1 MFQLLS
7 FKCNDFV
14 LFPSLQKCTY
24 ELYAVV
30 NHFGSLTGGH
40 YTAEIKSY
48 ENGQWYS
55 FNDGRVESVREHN
68 LTSPQ
73 TVKCLRT

>member
-1 MFQLLS
+1 M
-7 FKCNDFV
+7 
-14 LFPSLQKCTY
+14 
-24 ELYAVV
+24 V

-73 TVKCLRT
+73 TVKCLTT